1 MSDQIEC
8 TCHRDGNCMCAE
20 LGEMNAEGN
29 TWCSVCETLDEHCEC
44 GCTCNNLIKGACWSE
59 CANNPMGYV
68 NRLMDYC
75 ECKTPTPR
83 MVLLQEGCPVSTSS
97 LCECVNCGQ
106 PVFIVAS
113 GMNIDRKNLIMEARK
128 TKMCEA
134 CEKICETKLEVLGR
148 HLEACA
154 DQAVF
159 YTRYGTVEQCAV
171 ICENMGKEVVCPEE
185 CAVAIRKLN
194 EDNPCC

>member
-44 GCTCNNLIKGACWSE
+44 GCTC
-59 CANNPMGYV
+59 
-68 NRLMDYC
+68 
-75 ECKTPTPR
+75 
-83 MVLLQEGCPVSTSS
+83 
-97 LCECVNCGQ
+97 
-106 PVFIVAS
+106 
-113 GMNIDRKNLIMEARK
+113 
-128 TKMCEA
+128 
-134 CEKICETKLEVLGR
+134 
-148 HLEACA
+148 
-154 DQAVF
+154 
-159 YTRYGTVEQCAV
+159 